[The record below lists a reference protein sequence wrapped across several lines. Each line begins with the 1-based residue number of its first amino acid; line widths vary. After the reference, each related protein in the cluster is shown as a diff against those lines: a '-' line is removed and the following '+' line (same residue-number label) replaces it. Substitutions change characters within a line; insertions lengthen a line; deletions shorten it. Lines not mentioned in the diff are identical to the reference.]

1 MSETIAVAII
11 AFLGTLVG
19 TLGGIAAANKT
30 VLFRLEQLEKK
41 MDKHNNLIE
50 RMYKVEER
58 CKSNTNRIDEL
69 TKKGG
74 KL

>member
-30 VLFRLEQLEKK
+30 VLFRLEQLERKWTSTTTSSSVCIRSK
-41 MDKHNNLIE
+41 NGAKATHTE
-50 RMYKVEER
+50 
-58 CKSNTNRIDEL
+58 
-69 TKKGG
+69 
-74 KL
+74 